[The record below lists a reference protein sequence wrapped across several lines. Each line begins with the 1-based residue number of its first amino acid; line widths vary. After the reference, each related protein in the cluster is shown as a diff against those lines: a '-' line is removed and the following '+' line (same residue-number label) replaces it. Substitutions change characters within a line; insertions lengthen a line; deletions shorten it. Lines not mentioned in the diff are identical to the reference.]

1 MTSISNIISQ
11 SGQFEDIVQQLV
23 QLESQKK
30 VQFQTTVRDQNRV
43 NSDLGKISSRI
54 TTLENMINEYSLS
67 TNNTF
72 TPVKSTSSDDT
83 VVNIT
88 SASNLDDPDEFSLTV
103 SRLATRDNLLSASYT
118 ATGNNLDSNG
128 SVDIT
133 VDGTTHTISIT
144 PTSGDSNTTVLT
156 SLKTSIES
164 AFGNTLQVNVF
175 DLDST
180 NVQLSVR
187 SSDTGEAKRVQIAN
201 TSGSLATVFD
211 NATRPVATN
220 ELDAAFT
227 MNGVSF
233 QRSSNTVSDTIS
245 GLTFELK
252 DISATA
258 VTLKLERDTTT
269 ARNNFDD
276 FVKAYNDLNSDIRSK
291 TFING
296 ETGARGPLRELRSI
310 RELSSQ
316 LRQLV
321 IGDATSGTITNLSE
335 LGISFDNS
343 GKMTLEDSD
352 ALETILANTPDD
364 LNTFF
369 STSSSPIQS
378 IYTHLQ
384 GYTSTDG
391 IIDTLED
398 GVSDKIDLL
407 NKKIKKEEVYLSD
420 YEEKQRD
427 IFTQLELM
435 LEQGNS
441 QFEQVMAGLY
451 NY

>member
-1 MTSISNIISQ
+1 MASVSNIMSR
-11 SGQFEDIVQQLV
+11 SGQYEGIVQQLV

-30 VQFQTTVRDQNRV
+30 VQYQTDLKDQNKI
-43 NSDLGKISSRI
+43 NSELGKVSSKISA
-54 TTLENMINEYSLS
+54 LENIIKEYSLS

-83 VVNIT
+83 IVEIT
-88 SASNLDDPDEFSLTV
+88 SASNLDDPDEFSLTID
-103 SRLATRDNLLSASYT
+103 RLATRDNLLSASYT
-118 ATGNNLDSNG
+118 SAGTNLDSNG

-144 PTSGDSNTTVLT
+144 PTAGDSNSTVLN
-156 SLKTSIES
+156 SLKTAIES
-164 AFGNTLQVNVF
+164 AFGETLQVNVF

-180 NVQLSVR
+180 NLQLSVR
-187 SSDTGEAKRVQIAN
+187 SSETGEAKRVQIAN

-220 ELDAAFT
+220 QLDAAFT

-233 QRSSNTVSDTIS
+233 QRSSNTVNDTIS

-252 DISATA
+252 KTSASA
-258 VTLKLERDTTT
+258 VTLEIERDTDK
-269 ARNNFDD
+269 ARSNFDD
-276 FVKAYNDLNSDIRSK
+276 FVKAYNDLNTDIRNK

-310 RELSSQ
+310 RDLSSQ

-343 GKMTLEDSD
+343 GKMTVEDSD
-352 ALETILANTPDD
+352 KLDTVIANTPSD

-407 NKKIKKEEVYLSD
+407 NKNIEKEEKYLAD

-441 QFEQVMAGLY
+441 QFAQVMAGL
-451 NY
+451 NNF

>member
-1 MTSISNIISQ
+1 MSSISNIISQ

-156 SLKTSIES
+156 SLKTSIET
-164 AFGNTLQVNVF
+164 AFGDTLQVNVF

-187 SSDTGEAKRVQIAN
+187 SSETGEAKRVQIAN

-321 IGDATSGTITNLSE
+321 IGNATSGTITNLSE

-343 GKMTLEDSD
+343 GKMTLEDSA

-407 NKKIKKEEVYLSD
+407 NKKIKKEEIYLSD

>member
-1 MTSISNIISQ
+1 MSSISNIISQ

-156 SLKTSIES
+156 SLKTSIET
-164 AFGNTLQVNVF
+164 AFGDTLQVNVF

-220 ELDAAFT
+220 ELDAAFS

-343 GKMTLEDSD
+343 GKMTLEDSA

>member
-1 MTSISNIISQ
+1 MASISNIISR
-11 SGQFEDIVQQLV
+11 SGQYEGIIQQLV

-30 VQFQTTVRDQNRV
+30 VQYQTDLRDQNKI
-43 NSDLGKISSRI
+43 NSELGKVSSKISA
-54 TTLENMINEYSLS
+54 LENMIKEYSLS

-83 VVNIT
+83 VVEIT
-88 SASNLDDPDEFSLTV
+88 SASNLDDPDEFSLTI

-118 ATGNNLDSNG
+118 STGTNLDSNG

-144 PTSGDSNTTVLT
+144 PTAGDSNSTVLN
-156 SLKTSIES
+156 SLKTAIET

-187 SSDTGEAKRVQIAN
+187 SSETGEAKRVQIAN

-220 ELDAAFT
+220 QLDAAFT

-233 QRSSNTVSDTIS
+233 QRSSNTVNDTIS

-252 DISATA
+252 KTSATA
-258 VTLKLERDTTT
+258 VTLEIERDTDK
-269 ARNNFDD
+269 ARSNFDD
-276 FVKAYNDLNSDIRSK
+276 FVKAYNDLNTDIRNK

-310 RELSSQ
+310 RDLSSQ

-321 IGDATSGTITNLSE
+321 ITDATSGTITNLSE
-335 LGISFDNS
+335 LGISFDNG
-343 GKMTLEDSD
+343 GKMTVEDSD
-352 ALETILANTPDD
+352 KLETVLANTPSD

-384 GYTSTDG
+384 GYTTTDG
-391 IIDTLED
+391 IIDTLEE
-398 GVSDKIDLL
+398 GVSDKIELL
-407 NKKIKKEEVYLSD
+407 NKNIKKEEKYLTD

-441 QFEQVMAGLY
+441 QFAQVMAGL
-451 NY
+451 NNF

>member
-1 MTSISNIISQ
+1 MSSISNIISQ

-156 SLKTSIES
+156 SLKTSIET
-164 AFGNTLQVNVF
+164 AFGDTLQVNVF

-310 RELSSQ
+310 REPSSQ

>member
-1 MTSISNIISQ
+1 MASVSNIISR
-11 SGQFEDIVQQLV
+11 SGQYEGIVQQLV

-30 VQFQTTVRDQNRV
+30 VQYQTDLRDQNKI
-43 NSDLGKISSRI
+43 NTELGKVSSKISA
-54 TTLENMINEYSLS
+54 LENMIKEYSLS

-83 VVNIT
+83 VVEIT
-88 SASNLDDPDEFSLTV
+88 SAANLDDPDQFSLTID
-103 SRLATRDNLLSASYT
+103 RLATRDNLLSASYT
-118 ATGNNLDSNG
+118 SAGTNLDSNG

-144 PTSGDSNTTVLT
+144 PIAGDSNSTVLNN
-156 SLKTSIES
+156 LKTAIES
-164 AFGNTLQVNVF
+164 AFGETLQVNVF

-187 SSDTGEAKRVQIAN
+187 SSETGEAKRVQIAN

-220 ELDAAFT
+220 QLDAAFT

-233 QRSSNTVSDTIS
+233 QRSSNTINDTIS

-252 DISATA
+252 KTSASA
-258 VTLKLERDTTT
+258 ITLEIERDTEK
-269 ARNNFDD
+269 ARSNFDD
-276 FVKAYNDLNSDIRSK
+276 FVKAYNDLNTDIRNK

-310 RELSSQ
+310 RDLSSQ

-343 GKMTLEDSD
+343 GNMTVEDSD
-352 ALETILANTPDD
+352 KLDTVLANTPSD

-407 NKKIKKEEVYLSD
+407 NKNIEKEEKYLAD

-441 QFEQVMAGLY
+441 QFAQVMAGL
-451 NY
+451 NNF

>member
-1 MTSISNIISQ
+1 MASVSNIISR
-11 SGQFEDIVQQLV
+11 SGQYEGIVQQLV

-30 VQFQTTVRDQNRV
+30 VQYQTDLKDQNKI
-43 NSDLGKISSRI
+43 NSELGKVSSKISA
-54 TTLENMINEYSLS
+54 LENMIKEYSLS

-83 VVNIT
+83 VVEIT
-88 SASNLDDPDEFSLTV
+88 SAANLDDPDQFSLTID
-103 SRLATRDNLLSASYT
+103 RLATRDNLLSASYT
-118 ATGNNLDSNG
+118 SAGTNLDSNG

-144 PTSGDSNTTVLT
+144 PTAGDSNSTVLN
-156 SLKTSIES
+156 SLKTAIES
-164 AFGNTLQVNVF
+164 AFGETLQVNVF

-187 SSDTGEAKRVQIAN
+187 SSETGEAKRVQIAN

-220 ELDAAFT
+220 QLDAAFT

-233 QRSSNTVSDTIS
+233 QRSSNTINDTIS

-252 DISATA
+252 KTSASA
-258 VTLKLERDTTT
+258 ITLEIERDTEK
-269 ARNNFDD
+269 ARSNFDD
-276 FVKAYNDLNSDIRSK
+276 FVKAYNDLNTDIRNK

-310 RELSSQ
+310 RDLSSQ

-343 GKMTLEDSD
+343 GKMTVEDSD
-352 ALETILANTPDD
+352 KLDTVLANTPSD

-407 NKKIKKEEVYLSD
+407 NKNIEKEEKYLAD

-441 QFEQVMAGLY
+441 QFAQVMAGL
-451 NY
+451 NNF

>member
-1 MTSISNIISQ
+1 MASVSNIISR
-11 SGQFEDIVQQLV
+11 SGQYEGIVQQLV

-30 VQFQTTVRDQNRV
+30 VQYQTDLRDQNKI
-43 NSDLGKISSRI
+43 NTELGKVSSKISA
-54 TTLENMINEYSLS
+54 LENMIKEYSLS

-83 VVNIT
+83 VVEIT
-88 SASNLDDPDEFSLTV
+88 SAANLDDPDQFSLTID
-103 SRLATRDNLLSASYT
+103 RLATRDNLLSSSYT
-118 ATGNNLDSNG
+118 SAGTNLDSNG

-144 PTSGDSNTTVLT
+144 PTAGDSNSTVLNN
-156 SLKTSIES
+156 LKTAIES
-164 AFGNTLQVNVF
+164 AFGETLQVNVF

-187 SSDTGEAKRVQIAN
+187 SSETGEAKRVQIAN

-220 ELDAAFT
+220 QLDAAFT

-233 QRSSNTVSDTIS
+233 QRSSNTINDTIS

-252 DISATA
+252 KTSASA
-258 VTLKLERDTTT
+258 ITLEIERDTEK
-269 ARNNFDD
+269 ARSNFDD
-276 FVKAYNDLNSDIRSK
+276 FVKAYNDLNTDIRNK

-310 RELSSQ
+310 RDLSSQ

-343 GKMTLEDSD
+343 GKMTVEDSD
-352 ALETILANTPDD
+352 KLDTVLANTPSD

-407 NKKIKKEEVYLSD
+407 NKNIEKEEKYLAD

-441 QFEQVMAGLY
+441 QFAQVMAGL
-451 NY
+451 NNF

>member
-1 MTSISNIISQ
+1 MASVSNIISR
-11 SGQFEDIVQQLV
+11 SGQYEGIVQQLV

-30 VQFQTTVRDQNRV
+30 VQYQTDLRDQNKI
-43 NSDLGKISSRI
+43 NSELGKVSSRI
-54 TTLENMINEYSLS
+54 STLENMIKEYSLS

-83 VVNIT
+83 VVEIT
-88 SASNLDDPDEFSLTV
+88 SAANLDDPDQFSLTID
-103 SRLATRDNLLSASYT
+103 RLATRDNLLSASYT
-118 ATGNNLDSNG
+118 SAGTNLDSNG

-133 VDGTTHTISIT
+133 VDGTTHTISLT
-144 PTSGDSNTTVLT
+144 PTSGDSNSTVLT
-156 SLKTSIES
+156 SLKTAIET
-164 AFGNTLQVNVF
+164 AFGETLQVNVF

-187 SSDTGEAKRVQIAN
+187 SSETGEAKRVQIAN

-220 ELDAAFT
+220 QLDASFT

-233 QRSSNTVSDTIS
+233 QRSSNTVNDTIS

-252 DISATA
+252 KTSASA
-258 VTLKLERDTTT
+258 VTLEIERDTTK
-269 ARNNFDD
+269 ARSNFDD
-276 FVKAYNDLNSDIRSK
+276 FVKAYNDLNTDIRNK

-310 RELSSQ
+310 RDLSSQ

-343 GKMTLEDSD
+343 GKMTVEDSD
-352 ALETILANTPDD
+352 KLDTVLANTPND

-398 GVSDKIDLL
+398 GVSDKIELL
-407 NKKIKKEEVYLSD
+407 NKNIEKEEKYLAD

-441 QFEQVMAGLY
+441 QFAQVMAGL
-451 NY
+451 NNF

>member
-1 MTSISNIISQ
+1 MASVSNIISR
-11 SGQFEDIVQQLV
+11 SGQYEGIVQQLV

-30 VQFQTTVRDQNRV
+30 VQYQTDLKDQNKI
-43 NSDLGKISSRI
+43 NSELGKVSSKISA
-54 TTLENMINEYSLS
+54 LENMIKEYSLS

-83 VVNIT
+83 VVEIT
-88 SASNLDDPDEFSLTV
+88 SAANLDDPDQFSLTID
-103 SRLATRDNLLSASYT
+103 RLATRDNLLSASYT
-118 ATGNNLDSNG
+118 SAGTNLDSNG

-144 PTSGDSNTTVLT
+144 PTAGDSNSTALN
-156 SLKTSIES
+156 SLKTAIES
-164 AFGNTLQVNVF
+164 AFGDTLQVNVF

-180 NVQLSVR
+180 NLQLSVR
-187 SSDTGEAKRVQIAN
+187 SSETGEAKRVQIAN

-220 ELDAAFT
+220 QLDAAFT

-233 QRSSNTVSDTIS
+233 QRSSNTVNDTIS

-252 DISATA
+252 KTSASA
-258 VTLKLERDTTT
+258 VTLEIERDTEK
-269 ARNNFDD
+269 ARSNFDD
-276 FVKAYNDLNSDIRSK
+276 FVKAYNDLNTDIRNK

-310 RELSSQ
+310 RDLSSQ

-343 GKMTLEDSD
+343 GKMTIEDSD
-352 ALETILANTPDD
+352 KLETVLANTPSD

-391 IIDTLED
+391 IIDILEE
-398 GVSDKIDLL
+398 GVNDKIDLL
-407 NKKIKKEEVYLSD
+407 NKNIKKEEKYLAD

-441 QFEQVMAGLY
+441 QFAQVMAGL
-451 NY
+451 NNF

>member
-1 MTSISNIISQ
+1 MSSISNIISQ

-156 SLKTSIES
+156 SLKTSIET
-164 AFGNTLQVNVF
+164 AFGDTLQVNVF

-187 SSDTGEAKRVQIAN
+187 SSETGEAKRVQIAN

-343 GKMTLEDSD
+343 GKMTLEDSA

>member
-1 MTSISNIISQ
+1 MASVSNIISR
-11 SGQFEDIVQQLV
+11 SGQYEGIVQQLV

-30 VQFQTTVRDQNRV
+30 VQYQTDLRDQNKI
-43 NSDLGKISSRI
+43 NSELGKVSSRI
-54 TTLENMINEYSLS
+54 TTLENMIKEYSLT

-72 TPVKSTSSDDT
+72 TPVKTTSSDDT
-83 VVNIT
+83 IVEIT
-88 SASNLDDPDEFSLTV
+88 SASNLDDPDQFSLTIN
-103 SRLATRDNLLSASYT
+103 RLATRDNLLSASY
-118 ATGNNLDSNG
+118 ASTGTNLDSNG

-133 VDGTTHTISIT
+133 VDGTTHTISLT
-144 PTSGDSNTTVLT
+144 PTSGDSNSTVLN
-156 SLKTSIES
+156 SLKTAIET
-164 AFGNTLQVNVF
+164 AFGETLQVNVF

-180 NVQLSVR
+180 NIQFSVR
-187 SSDTGEAKRVQIAN
+187 SSETGEAKRVQIAN

-220 ELDAAFT
+220 QLDAAFT

-233 QRSSNTVSDTIS
+233 QRSSNTISDTIT
-245 GLTFELK
+245 GLTFEMK
-252 DISATA
+252 KTTASA
-258 VTLKLERDTTT
+258 VTLEIERDTTK
-269 ARNNFDD
+269 ARSNFDD
-276 FVKAYNDLNSDIRSK
+276 FVKAYNDLNTDIRNK

-296 ETGARGPLRELRSI
+296 KTGTRGPLRELRSI
-310 RELSSQ
+310 RDLSSQ

-321 IGDATSGTITNLSE
+321 IGDATSGTITNLSA

-343 GKMTLEDSD
+343 GKMTVEDSD
-352 ALETILANTPDD
+352 KLDTVLANTPND

-398 GVSDKIDLL
+398 GVSDKIELL
-407 NKKIKKEEVYLSD
+407 NKNIEKEEKYLAD

-441 QFEQVMAGLY
+441 QFAQVMAGLN

>member
-1 MTSISNIISQ
+1 MASVSNIISR
-11 SGQFEDIVQQLV
+11 SGQYEGIVQQLV

-30 VQFQTTVRDQNRV
+30 VQYQTDLRDQNKI
-43 NSDLGKISSRI
+43 NSELGKVSSKISA
-54 TTLENMINEYSLS
+54 LENMIKEYSLS

-83 VVNIT
+83 VVEIT
-88 SASNLDDPDEFSLTV
+88 SAANLDDPDQFSLTID
-103 SRLATRDNLLSASYT
+103 RLATRDNLLSASYT
-118 ATGNNLDSNG
+118 SAGTNLDSNG

-144 PTSGDSNTTVLT
+144 PTAGDSNSTVLN
-156 SLKTSIES
+156 SLKTAIES
-164 AFGNTLQVNVF
+164 AFGDTLQVNVF

-180 NVQLSVR
+180 NLQLSVR
-187 SSDTGEAKRVQIAN
+187 SSETGEAKRVQIAN
-201 TSGSLATVFD
+201 TSGSLAIVFD

-220 ELDAAFT
+220 QLDAAFT

-233 QRSSNTVSDTIS
+233 QRSSNTVNDTIS

-252 DISATA
+252 KTSASA
-258 VTLKLERDTTT
+258 VTLEIERDTEK
-269 ARNNFDD
+269 ARSNFDD
-276 FVKAYNDLNSDIRSK
+276 FVKAYNDLNTDIRNK

-310 RELSSQ
+310 RDLSSQ

-343 GKMTLEDSD
+343 GKMTIEDSD
-352 ALETILANTPDD
+352 KLETVLANTPSD

-391 IIDTLED
+391 IIDILEE
-398 GVSDKIDLL
+398 GVNDKIDLL
-407 NKKIKKEEVYLSD
+407 NKNIKKEEKYLAD

-441 QFEQVMAGLY
+441 QFAQVMAGL
-451 NY
+451 NNF

>member
-1 MTSISNIISQ
+1 MASVSNIISK
-11 SGQFEDIVQQLV
+11 SGQYEGIVQQLV

-30 VQFQTTVRDQNRV
+30 VQYQTDLRDQNKI
-43 NSDLGKISSRI
+43 NSELGKVSSKISA
-54 TTLENMINEYSLS
+54 LENMIKEYSLS

-83 VVNIT
+83 VVEIT
-88 SASNLDDPDEFSLTV
+88 SASNLDNPDEFSLTID
-103 SRLATRDNLLSASYT
+103 RLATRDNLLSASYT
-118 ATGNNLDSNG
+118 STGTNLDSNG

-144 PTSGDSNTTVLT
+144 PTAGDSNSTVLN
-156 SLKTSIES
+156 SLKSAIES
-164 AFGNTLQVNVF
+164 AFGETLQVNVF

-187 SSDTGEAKRVQIAN
+187 SSETGEAKRVQIAN

-220 ELDAAFT
+220 QLDAAFT

-233 QRSSNTVSDTIS
+233 QRSSNTINDTIS

-252 DISATA
+252 KTSASA
-258 VTLKLERDTTT
+258 VTLEIERDTDK
-269 ARNNFDD
+269 ARSNFDD
-276 FVKAYNDLNSDIRSK
+276 FVKAYNDLNTDIRNK

-310 RELSSQ
+310 RDLSSQ

-321 IGDATSGTITNLSE
+321 IGDATSGTITNLSQ

-343 GKMTLEDSD
+343 GKMTVEDSD
-352 ALETILANTPDD
+352 KLDTVLANTPSD

-407 NKKIKKEEVYLSD
+407 NKNIEKEEKYLAD

-441 QFEQVMAGLY
+441 QFAQVMAGL
-451 NY
+451 NNF

>member
-1 MTSISNIISQ
+1 MSSISNIISQ

-156 SLKTSIES
+156 SLKTSIET
-164 AFGNTLQVNVF
+164 AFGDTLQVNVF

-187 SSDTGEAKRVQIAN
+187 SSETGEAKRVQIAN

-220 ELDAAFT
+220 ELDAAFS

-343 GKMTLEDSD
+343 GKMTLEDSA

>member
-1 MTSISNIISQ
+1 MSSISNIISQ

-156 SLKTSIES
+156 SLKTSIET
-164 AFGNTLQVNVF
+164 AFGDTLQVNVF

-252 DISATA
+252 DISTTA

>member
-1 MTSISNIISQ
+1 MASISNIISR
-11 SGQFEDIVQQLV
+11 SGQYEGIVQQLV

-30 VQFQTTVRDQNRV
+30 VQYQTDLKDQNKI
-43 NSDLGKISSRI
+43 NSELGKVSSKISA
-54 TTLENMINEYSLS
+54 LENMIKEYSLS

-83 VVNIT
+83 VVEIT
-88 SASNLDDPDEFSLTV
+88 SAANLDDPDQFSLTID
-103 SRLATRDNLLSASYT
+103 RLATRDNLLSASYT
-118 ATGNNLDSNG
+118 SAGTNLDSNG

-144 PTSGDSNTTVLT
+144 PTAGDSNSTVLN
-156 SLKTSIES
+156 SLKTAIES
-164 AFGNTLQVNVF
+164 AFGDTLQVNVF

-180 NVQLSVR
+180 NLQLSVR
-187 SSDTGEAKRVQIAN
+187 SSETGEAKRVQIAN

-220 ELDAAFT
+220 QLDAAFT

-233 QRSSNTVSDTIS
+233 QRSSNTVNDTIS

-252 DISATA
+252 KTSASA
-258 VTLKLERDTTT
+258 VTLEIERDTEK
-269 ARNNFDD
+269 ARSNFDD
-276 FVKAYNDLNSDIRSK
+276 FVKAYNDLNTDIRNK

-310 RELSSQ
+310 RDLSSQ

-343 GKMTLEDSD
+343 GKMTIEDSD
-352 ALETILANTPDD
+352 KLETVLANTPSD

-391 IIDTLED
+391 IIDILEE
-398 GVSDKIDLL
+398 GVNDKIDLL
-407 NKKIKKEEVYLSD
+407 NKNIKKEEKYLAD

-441 QFEQVMAGLY
+441 QFAQVMAGL
-451 NY
+451 NNF

>member
-1 MTSISNIISQ
+1 MASVSNIISR
-11 SGQFEDIVQQLV
+11 SGQYEGIVQQLV

-30 VQFQTTVRDQNRV
+30 VQYQTDLRDQNKI
-43 NSDLGKISSRI
+43 NSELGKVSSRI
-54 TTLENMINEYSLS
+54 STLENMIKEYSLT

-72 TPVKSTSSDDT
+72 TPVKTTSSDDT
-83 VVNIT
+83 IVEIT
-88 SASNLDDPDEFSLTV
+88 SASNLDDPDQFSLTIN
-103 SRLATRDNLLSASYT
+103 RLATRDNLLSASY
-118 ATGNNLDSNG
+118 ASTGTNLDSNG

-133 VDGTTHTISIT
+133 VGGTTHTISIT
-144 PTSGDSNTTVLT
+144 PTAGDSNSTVLN
-156 SLKTSIES
+156 SLKTAIES
-164 AFGNTLQVNVF
+164 AFGETLQVNVF

-187 SSDTGEAKRVQIAN
+187 SSETGEAKRVQIAN

-220 ELDAAFT
+220 QLDASFT

-233 QRSSNTVSDTIS
+233 QRSSNTVNDTIS
-245 GLTFELK
+245 GLTFEMK
-252 DISATA
+252 KTTA
-258 VTLKLERDTTT
+258 STLTLEIERDTTK
-269 ARNNFDD
+269 ARSNFDD
-276 FVKAYNDLNSDIRSK
+276 FVKAYNDLNTDIRNK

-310 RELSSQ
+310 RDLSSQ

-321 IGDATSGTITNLSE
+321 IGDATSGTINNLSE

-343 GKMTLEDSD
+343 GKMTVEDSD
-352 ALETILANTPDD
+352 KLDTVLANTPND

-398 GVSDKIDLL
+398 GVSDKIELL
-407 NKKIKKEEVYLSD
+407 NKNIEKEEKYLAD

-441 QFEQVMAGLY
+441 QFAQVMAGL
-451 NY
+451 NNF

>member
-1 MTSISNIISQ
+1 MASISNIISR
-11 SGQFEDIVQQLV
+11 SGQYEGIVQQLV

-30 VQFQTTVRDQNRV
+30 VQYQTDLRDQNKI
-43 NSDLGKISSRI
+43 NSELGKVSSKISA
-54 TTLENMINEYSLS
+54 LENMIKEYSLS

-72 TPVKSTSSDDT
+72 TPVKTTSSDDT
-83 VVNIT
+83 IVEIT
-88 SASNLDDPDEFSLTV
+88 SASNLDDPDQFSLTIN
-103 SRLATRDNLLSASYT
+103 RLATRDNLLSASYASAGT
-118 ATGNNLDSNG
+118 NLDNNG

-133 VDGTTHTISIT
+133 VDGTTHTISIA
-144 PTSGDSNTTVLT
+144 PTSGDSNSTVLN
-156 SLKTSIES
+156 SLKTAIET
-164 AFGNTLQVNVF
+164 AFGETLQVNVF

-187 SSDTGEAKRVQIAN
+187 SSVTGEAKRVQIAN

-220 ELDAAFT
+220 QLDAAFT

-233 QRSSNTVSDTIS
+233 QRSSNTINDTIS

-252 DISATA
+252 KTSASA
-258 VTLKLERDTTT
+258 VTLEIERDTDK
-269 ARNNFDD
+269 ARSNFDD
-276 FVKAYNDLNSDIRSK
+276 FVKAYNDLNTDIRNK

-310 RELSSQ
+310 RDLSSQ

-321 IGDATSGTITNLSE
+321 IGDATSGTITNLSQ

-343 GKMTLEDSD
+343 GKMTVEDSD
-352 ALETILANTPDD
+352 KLDTVLANTPSD

-398 GVSDKIDLL
+398 GVSDKIELL
-407 NKKIKKEEVYLSD
+407 NKNIEKEEKYLTD

-435 LEQGNS
+435 MEQGNS
-441 QFEQVMAGLY
+441 QFAQVMAGLN

>member
-1 MTSISNIISQ
+1 MASVSNIISR
-11 SGQFEDIVQQLV
+11 SGQYEGIVQQLV

-30 VQFQTTVRDQNRV
+30 VQYQTDLRDQNKI
-43 NSDLGKISSRI
+43 NSELGKVSSKISA
-54 TTLENMINEYSLS
+54 LENMIKEYSLS

-83 VVNIT
+83 VVEIT
-88 SASNLDDPDEFSLTV
+88 SAANLDDPDQFSLTID
-103 SRLATRDNLLSASYT
+103 RLATRDNLLSASYT
-118 ATGNNLDSNG
+118 SAGTNLDSNG

-144 PTSGDSNTTVLT
+144 PTAGDSNSTVLN
-156 SLKTSIES
+156 SLKTAIES
-164 AFGNTLQVNVF
+164 AFGETLQVNVF

-187 SSDTGEAKRVQIAN
+187 SSETGEAKRVQIAS

-220 ELDAAFT
+220 QLDAAFT

-233 QRSSNTVSDTIS
+233 QRSSNTVNDTIS

-252 DISATA
+252 KTSASA
-258 VTLKLERDTTT
+258 VTLEIERDTDK
-269 ARNNFDD
+269 ARSNFDD
-276 FVKAYNDLNSDIRSK
+276 FVKAYNDLNTDIRNK

-310 RELSSQ
+310 RDLSSQ

-343 GKMTLEDSD
+343 GKMTVEDSD
-352 ALETILANTPDD
+352 KLDTVLANTPSD

-407 NKKIKKEEVYLSD
+407 NKNIEKEEKYLAD

-441 QFEQVMAGLY
+441 QFAQVMAGL
-451 NY
+451 NNF

>member
-1 MTSISNIISQ
+1 MSSISNIISQ

-156 SLKTSIES
+156 SLKTSIET
-164 AFGNTLQVNVF
+164 AFGDTLQVNVF

-187 SSDTGEAKRVQIAN
+187 SSDTGEAKMVQIAN

>member
-1 MTSISNIISQ
+1 MSSISNIISQ

-156 SLKTSIES
+156 SLKTSIET
-164 AFGNTLQVNVF
+164 AFGDTLQVNVF

-187 SSDTGEAKRVQIAN
+187 SSETGEAKRVQIAN

>member
-1 MTSISNIISQ
+1 MSSISNIISQ

-156 SLKTSIES
+156 SLKTSIET
-164 AFGNTLQVNVF
+164 AFGDTLQVNVF

-187 SSDTGEAKRVQIAN
+187 SSETGEAKRVQIAN

-407 NKKIKKEEVYLSD
+407 NKKIKKEELYLSD

>member
-1 MTSISNIISQ
+1 MSSISNIISQ

-72 TPVKSTSSDDT
+72 SPVKSTSSDDT

-156 SLKTSIES
+156 SLKTSIET
-164 AFGNTLQVNVF
+164 AFGDTLQVNVF

-187 SSDTGEAKRVQIAN
+187 SSETGEAKRVQIAN

-321 IGDATSGTITNLSE
+321 IGNATSGTITNLSE

-343 GKMTLEDSD
+343 GKMTLEDSA

-407 NKKIKKEEVYLSD
+407 NKKIKKEEIYLSD
-420 YEEKQRD
+420 YAEKQRD

-441 QFEQVMAGLY
+441 QVEQVMAGLY

>member
-1 MTSISNIISQ
+1 MASVSNIISR
-11 SGQFEDIVQQLV
+11 SGQYEGIVQQLV

-30 VQFQTTVRDQNRV
+30 VQYQTDLRDQNKI
-43 NSDLGKISSRI
+43 NTELGKVSSKISA
-54 TTLENMINEYSLS
+54 LENMIKEYSLS

-83 VVNIT
+83 VVEIT
-88 SASNLDDPDEFSLTV
+88 SAANLDDPDQFSLTID
-103 SRLATRDNLLSASYT
+103 RLATRDNLLSASYT
-118 ATGNNLDSNG
+118 SAGTNLDSNG

-144 PTSGDSNTTVLT
+144 PTAGDSNSTILN
-156 SLKTSIES
+156 SLKTAIES
-164 AFGNTLQVNVF
+164 AFGETLQVNVF

-187 SSDTGEAKRVQIAN
+187 SSETGEAKRVQIAN

-220 ELDAAFT
+220 QLDAAFT

-252 DISATA
+252 KTSASA
-258 VTLKLERDTTT
+258 ITLEIERDTEK
-269 ARNNFDD
+269 ARSNFDD
-276 FVKAYNDLNSDIRSK
+276 FVKAYNDLNTDIRNK

-310 RELSSQ
+310 RDLSSQ

-343 GKMTLEDSD
+343 GKMTVEDSD
-352 ALETILANTPDD
+352 KLDTVLANTPSD

-407 NKKIKKEEVYLSD
+407 NKNIEKEEKYLAD

-441 QFEQVMAGLY
+441 QFAQVMAGL
-451 NY
+451 NNF

>member
-1 MTSISNIISQ
+1 MASVSNIISR
-11 SGQFEDIVQQLV
+11 SGQYEGIVQQLV

-30 VQFQTTVRDQNRV
+30 VQYQTDLRDQNKI
-43 NSDLGKISSRI
+43 NTELGKVSSKISA
-54 TTLENMINEYSLS
+54 LENMIKEYSLS

-72 TPVKSTSSDDT
+72 TPVKSTSSDNT
-83 VVNIT
+83 VVEIT
-88 SASNLDDPDEFSLTV
+88 SAANLDDPDQFSLTID
-103 SRLATRDNLLSASYT
+103 RLATRDNLLSASYT
-118 ATGNNLDSNG
+118 SAGTNLDSNG

-144 PTSGDSNTTVLT
+144 PTAGDSNSTVLN
-156 SLKTSIES
+156 SLKTAIES
-164 AFGNTLQVNVF
+164 AFGETLQVNVF

-187 SSDTGEAKRVQIAN
+187 SSETGEAKRVQIAN

-220 ELDAAFT
+220 QLDAAFT

-233 QRSSNTVSDTIS
+233 QRSSNTVNDTIS

-252 DISATA
+252 KTSASA
-258 VTLKLERDTTT
+258 VTLEIERDTDK
-269 ARNNFDD
+269 ARSNFDD
-276 FVKAYNDLNSDIRSK
+276 FVKAYNDLNTDIRNK

-310 RELSSQ
+310 RDLSSQ

-343 GKMTLEDSD
+343 GKMTVEDSD
-352 ALETILANTPDD
+352 KLDTVLANTPSD

-407 NKKIKKEEVYLSD
+407 NKNIEKEEKYLAD

-441 QFEQVMAGLY
+441 QFAQVMAGL
-451 NY
+451 NNF